1 MRKNLIK
8 LRAKP
13 LVQVYGIYSEFYVT
27 HQQFKVGSILTKLW
41 YLVTIV
47 ILIVFTVKS
56 NNTELFIKRAFNFLN
71 LVEDRNNSVMAFFLL
86 YKVANL
92 PNPAYFVNHVSFL
105 EYPIYARISSNV
117 G

>member
-27 HQQFKVGSILTKLW
+27 HQQLKVGSNLTKLW
-41 YLVTIV
+41 YLVIIV

-56 NNTELFIKRAFNFLN
+56 NNTELFIKRAFNFVN
-71 LVEDRNNSVMAFFLL
+71 LVQERNNSVMAFFSYIKLQ
-86 YKVANL
+86 
-92 PNPAYFVNHVSFL
+92 
-105 EYPIYARISSNV
+105 IYQILHIMSTT
-117 G
+117 